1 MIKGIQKD
9 TTPALEKSYEKDM
22 ENQMEAGLRERFL
35 EIECNIGA

>member
-9 TTPALEKSYEKDM
+9 TTSVLEQSYEKDM
-22 ENQMEAGLRERFL
+22 DKQMEAGLRERFL